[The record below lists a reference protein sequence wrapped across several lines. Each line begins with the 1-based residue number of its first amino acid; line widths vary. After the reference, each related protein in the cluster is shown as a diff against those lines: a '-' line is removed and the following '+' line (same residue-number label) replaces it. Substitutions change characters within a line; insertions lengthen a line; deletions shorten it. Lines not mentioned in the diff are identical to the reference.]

1 MKQVPRKVKIFST
14 SVYTI
19 WKQGEYTIPIH
30 SYHIAWGNQCRST
43 VTHHRCVP
51 RQYCLPFAAVNNFE
65 GMVGRG
71 RCRGCMCPVVLCV
84 LGVSFHHPSIRQRQG
99 GYNMVESSSNNVQQ
113 TVSIRKKPPVQSDS
127 MHFHWNNSTHW
138 SERLNNEEH
147 SRSSRGQATTST
159 RFMATDPFRT
169 TGAFDN
175 VVVRPTT
182 LPVFNA
188 IFAHGQHKAFR
199 T

>member
-99 GYNMVESSSNNVQQ
+99 GYNVLESSSNNVQQ
-113 TVSIRKKPPVQSDS
+113 TVSTREKKNSSIRLHALSLEQQYSLVRKTEQRGTLTQQQRPSDDLDP
-127 MHFHWNNSTHW
+127 FHGNRPIPNNRGIRQRCRPSNNSA
-138 SERLNNEEH
+138 SIQCDL
-147 SRSSRGQATTST
+147 
-159 RFMATDPFRT
+159 RT
-169 TGAFDN
+169 
-175 VVVRPTT
+175 RPT
-182 LPVFNA
+182 
-188 IFAHGQHKAFR
+188 
-199 T
+199 